1 MAASCPRLIN
11 GSPLVVGSAGSA
23 SELRSVSANGLL
35 KCCDLLE
42 VRLDLL
48 DAEAER
54 PWQHLN
60 SLPVLFTAR
69 RGDEGGAGDLDA
81 SKRARLLESVLGEAS
96 LVDIEAASIAGF
108 GPLLDQIKER
118 KLPWIASY
126 HDFDKLPEES
136 VIAAAC
142 KQAREAGATAFK
154 LAAHLADE
162 SELERLVQF
171 QLADHGIATATMGMG
186 ELGAKSRVLCAR
198 AGSALNYGHLGTK
211 PTAPGQMSADDLRK
225 AIRK

>member
-1 MAASCPRLIN
+1 MAVPCPRLIN

-23 SELRSVSANGLL
+23 SELRSASADGLL

-48 DAEAER
+48 DDQAER

-69 RGDEGGAGDLDA
+69 RGDEGGAGDLNA
-81 SKRARLLESVLGEAS
+81 SERARLLESVLGEAS
-96 LVDIEAASIAGF
+96 LVDIETASIAGF

-136 VIAAAC
+136 VIAAVC
-142 KQAREAGATAFK
+142 EQAREAGATAFK

-162 SELERLVQF
+162 SELKRLVEF

-198 AGSALNYGHLGTK
+198 AGSVLNYGHLGSK
-211 PTAPGQMSADDLRK
+211 PTAPGQMSALDLRK

>member
-1 MAASCPRLIN
+1 MAVPCPTLIN

-23 SELRSVSANGLL
+23 SELRSASADGLL
-35 KCCDLLE
+35 NCCDLLE

-48 DAEAER
+48 DDQAER
-54 PWQHLN
+54 PWQHL
-60 SLPVLFTAR
+60 SSMPLLFTAR

-81 SKRARLLESVLGEAS
+81 AKRARLLESVLGEAS
-96 LVDIEAASIAGF
+96 LVDIETASIDGF

-118 KLPWIASY
+118 KLPWIASF
-126 HDFDKLPEES
+126 HNFDKLPEES

-142 KQAREAGATAFK
+142 EQAREAGAAVFK
-154 LAAHLADE
+154 LAAHLVNE
-162 SELERLVQF
+162 SELERLVEF

-186 ELGAKSRVLCAR
+186 ELGAKSRMRCAM
-198 AGSALNYGHLGTK
+198 AGSVLNYGHLGTE
-211 PTAPGQMSADDLRK
+211 PTAPGQMSALDLSK